1 MNTNWKPPG
10 YTSVAPYLVV
20 NGAQRLLDFLVE
32 VFDAE
37 PLRRYDGPDGK
48 LVHAEARVDDTV
60 VMFADAAGD
69 YQPMPVNVHVYV
81 SDVDA
86 VFQKAVRA
94 GGTVVQEPK
103 QQDDPDK
110 RGGVTD
116 PTGITWWIAS
126 QVS

>member
-1 MNTNWKPPG
+1 MSRNWKPQD

-20 NGAQRLLDFLVE
+20 DGAQRLLDFMVE
-32 VFDAE
+32 VFGAE
-37 PLRRYDGPDGK
+37 PLRRYEGADGK
-48 LVHAEARVDDTV
+48 LVHGEARIDDTV
-60 VMFADAAGD
+60 VMFADAAGS
-69 YQPMPVNVHVYV
+69 YQPMPINLHVYV
-81 SDVDA
+81 PDVDA
-86 VFQKAVRA
+86 VFRKAVAA

-103 QQDDPDK
+103 QKDDPDK